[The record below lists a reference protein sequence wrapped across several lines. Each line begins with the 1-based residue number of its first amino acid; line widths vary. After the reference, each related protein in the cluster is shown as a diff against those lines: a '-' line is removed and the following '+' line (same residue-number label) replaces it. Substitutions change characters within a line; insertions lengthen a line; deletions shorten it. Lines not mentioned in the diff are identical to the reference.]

1 MGRYQRTEGRA
12 VIAGVLCFLLG
23 ALACWTQVRTG
34 QLESLG
40 PNIQFLISALFVSV
54 PGTLAFVFGYTSP
67 NQLLPAARHRW
78 ATRIRRFFEIAALSV
93 VFFSTVLL
101 AVFCVLL
108 VLYQMVGFELG
119 GLYFQ
124 MIVAALAAATGYLG
138 YSQGA
143 LLDAKTVSS
152 FLPFFVI
159 AGIAVAGLTTDDP
172 KWWHN
177 NFSEL
182 GDSTSFSATT
192 FNFTIIM
199 SGICLI
205 IIGYF
210 AVFELIAS
218 NEQYLSWRKGA
229 GLPVTMSART
239 RRRRRSERRKKER
252 EALDRASANGTKAVV
267 DEMRTIAIRKR
278 PGLAEAARAAL
289 EAQDRQK
296 KVSGPAAS
304 QTEGVSGSAAAPA
317 PSPVPL
323 PPMAQGERGDLP
335 EMASR
340 TALQRTE
347 EFDRSALH
355 QALEQ
360 AGSSPSDAPVREG
373 GVEGARAMGDAARG
387 RQAAA
392 ASEGRGH
399 RETRDDATLLRE
411 RLEEDT
417 SALVSHYRLRMGLF
431 LSLVILAGVSLA
443 GVGVFRYTPH
453 PDMHNLCARGMMVPM
468 YLLLLLLPVIVPH
481 LSRIVYALGWAE
493 MVVIAGAGVLWM
505 RGLTTLTNVEGLT
518 WVLFLVWFIVLSRQ
532 VAAISQDR
540 IFAQTLYATLS
551 ARSSQRSSRER

>member
-40 PNIQFLISALFVSV
+40 PNIQFLVSALFVSV
-54 PGTLAFVFGYTSP
+54 PGTLAFVFGYASP

-252 EALDRASANGTKAVV
+252 EALDRASANGTKAIV
-267 DEMRTIAIRKR
+267 DEMRTIAIRKASRSCGGRTRGLGGPGQAEEGFRTRRIPDGGSLRGCGSPCAVAGPPSLHGAGGARR
-278 PGLAEAARAAL
+278 PSGDGLANGIAADGGIRPFGAS
-289 EAQDRQK
+289 
-296 KVSGPAAS
+296 SG
-304 QTEGVSGSAAAPA
+304 
-317 PSPVPL
+317 
-323 PPMAQGERGDLP
+323 
-335 EMASR
+335 
-340 TALQRTE
+340 
-347 EFDRSALH
+347 
-355 QALEQ
+355 
-360 AGSSPSDAPVREG
+360 
-373 GVEGARAMGDAARG
+373 
-387 RQAAA
+387 
-392 ASEGRGH
+392 
-399 RETRDDATLLRE
+399 
-411 RLEEDT
+411 
-417 SALVSHYRLRMGLF
+417 
-431 LSLVILAGVSLA
+431 
-443 GVGVFRYTPH
+443 
-453 PDMHNLCARGMMVPM
+453 
-468 YLLLLLLPVIVPH
+468 
-481 LSRIVYALGWAE
+481 
-493 MVVIAGAGVLWM
+493 AGAGRFLPIGGSGAG
-505 RGLTTLTNVEGLT
+505 RGRRGCPREGRRGT
-518 WVLFLVWFIVLSRQ
+518 GKAGGRRVRGP
-532 VAAISQDR
+532 
-540 IFAQTLYATLS
+540 
-551 ARSSQRSSRER
+551 